1 MGFIKVVKTKAYF
14 KRFQVKFRRRREGKT
29 DYRQRKRLVAQDKN
43 KYNIPKYRFV
53 VRFSN
58 KDITCQIAYAKIIGD
73 VIISAA
79 YGHELTHFGMPAGQ
93 HNYAAAYATGLL
105 LARRT
110 LKKLSLDDK
119 YKGNETI
126 SGEDYNVEELPDGPR
141 PFSALLDVGLRRTTT
156 GAKLFAALKGATD
169 GGISIPHSDTR
180 FVGYDKESKKLNADV
195 LRKYIFGGNVADYM
209 KHMKEQDSGKYE
221 KHFAKFIK
229 AGVKPEDLEKQ
240 WQKVHKAIRADP
252 SPKKSTKQK
261 PKVQKRF
268 NKVRLSR
275 AQRKDTV
282 RQKKEAKARKQ
293 QQE

>member
-1 MGFIKVVKTKAYF
+1 MGFIKIIKSKAYY

-43 KYNIPKYRFV
+43 KYNTPKYRFV

-58 KDITCQIAYAKIIGD
+58 KDITCQIAYAKIVGD

-79 YGHELTHFGMPAGQ
+79 YGHELVHFGMPAGQ
-93 HNYAAAYATGLL
+93 NNFAAAYATGLL

-110 LKKLSLDDK
+110 LKKLGLADR
-119 YKGNETI
+119 YKGNENVN
-126 SGEDYNVEELPDGPR
+126 GEDFNVEELPDGPR

-156 GAKLFAALKGATD
+156 GAKVFAALKGATD
-169 GGISIPHSDTR
+169 GGISIPHSETR
-180 FVGYDKESKKLNADV
+180 FVGYDKEAKKLNADV

-209 KHMKEQDSGKYE
+209 KYLKDNNSTKYE
-221 KHFAKFIK
+221 KHFSKYIK
-229 AGVKPEDLEKQ
+229 AGLKPDDLEKT
-240 WQKVHKAIRADP
+240 WQKVHKAIRTDP
-252 SPKKSTKQK
+252 TVKRPTKER

-268 NKVRLSR
+268 NKLKMSR
-275 AQRKDTV
+275 AQRKDRV